1 MFGFFN
7 WFMNFG
13 IFLFFICF
21 LICSVTL
28 FLINFFL
35 KLEENNDEKQ
45 EDEENRSK

>member
-7 WFMNFG
+7 WFMNLG

-21 LICSVTL
+21 FVCSVTL

-35 KLEENNDEKQ
+35 KLEENNDEK
-45 EDEENRSK
+45 